1 MKGIVLMLALSAVFT
16 MHAQA
21 QVSENQ
27 ATIMKQLITGYG
39 NQAKATAAA
48 ASKKSNK
55 PIDVEDFSA
64 ENGRQIYLMS
74 RNWEGETQPACAA
87 CHTDNPKGEGKH
99 IQSKK
104 PIMPLAPAA
113 NPERFTSVE
122 KVERNF
128 SKHCREVYDRDCT
141 PMEKGHFL
149 TYLLS
154 VK

>member
-1 MKGIVLMLALSAVFT
+1 MKSIVLLLALSVVST

-27 ATIMKQLITGYG
+27 ATIMKQLIASYG

-48 ASKKSNK
+48 VAKKSNK
-55 PIDVEDFSA
+55 PIDVEDFSV

-74 RNWEGETQPACAA
+74 RNWEGEEQPACAA
-87 CHTDNPKGEGKH
+87 CHTDNPKSEGKH
-99 IQSKK
+99 AQSKK
-104 PIMPLAPAA
+104 PIKPLAPAA
-113 NPERFTSVE
+113 NLERFTNVDKVE
-122 KVERNF
+122 KNF
-128 SKHCREVYDRDCT
+128 AKHCRDLYSRDCT

>member
-1 MKGIVLMLALSAVFT
+1 MKSIVLMLALSVVT

-74 RNWEGETQPACAA
+74 RNWEGEEQPACAA
-87 CHTDNPKGEGKH
+87 CHTENPKSEGTH
-99 IQSKK
+99 VQSKK
-104 PIMPLAPAA
+104 PIKPLAPAV
-113 NPERFTSVE
+113 NPERFTNVE
-122 KVERNF
+122 KVEKNF
-128 SKHCREVYDRDCT
+128 AKHCRDLYDRDCT